1 MKMATEHAQPARDLA
16 ANLHELR
23 YGGREP
29 LAQALA
35 AAVAADL
42 RDGIAR
48 RGVAVLAVS
57 GGSTPRLF
65 FDHLAQEDLDWS
77 SVVVTLVDERWVPE
91 TDARSNAAMTRQ
103 ALLHNGSSLARF
115 VPLYTGAADPES
127 ALDEVEARIGE
138 LPLPFDAVVLGMGLD
153 GHTASF
159 FPGGDRLA
167 EAIDPRGISRVI
179 SMRAEHAG
187 EPRITLTLPTL
198 LATHALYLHIE
209 GDTKAEVLAQAL
221 APGATAEEFPI
232 RAVVRHA
239 GEPVRLYWCP

>member
-1 MKMATEHAQPARDLA
+1 MKTATEHAEAARDLA
-16 ANLHELR
+16 ANIRKYRH
-23 YGGREP
+23 GGREP

-35 AAVAADL
+35 AAVAEDL

-48 RGVAVLAVS
+48 RGVALVAVS

-65 FDHLAQEDLDWS
+65 FDHLAQEPLDWS
-77 SVVVTLVDERWVPE
+77 RVVITLVDERWVPE
-91 TDARSNAAMTRQ
+91 TDERSNAAMTRR
-103 ALLHNGSSLARF
+103 ALLHNGSSRARF
-115 VPLYTGAADPES
+115 VPLYSGVPDPES
-127 ALDEVEARIGE
+127 ALEELEARVAD

-167 EAIDPRGISRVI
+167 EAIDPRGAARVT

-221 APGATAEEFPI
+221 APDATAEEFPI